1 MTTMK
6 CPLTADASCRLRRQL
21 LFALGLIGE
30 LKLARDEIRA
40 LAAAGVA
47 MVVETS
53 ILKRR
58 RGIDE
63 NFGAS
68 SHEKR
73 SVSPSTLSIQ
83 Q

>member
-6 CPLTADASCRLRRQL
+6 WPPTTDASCRLRRQL

-73 SVSPSTLSIQ
+73 SVSRSTLSVQ

>member
-1 MTTMK
+1 M
-6 CPLTADASCRLRRQL
+6 
-21 LFALGLIGE
+21 E
-30 LKLARDEIRA
+30 RDKTLA

-73 SVSPSTLSIQ
+73 SVSPSTLSVQ